1 MIVEFKDLFIDMAQ
15 NIEHYW
21 AIKTE
26 PRRCFDL
33 GSYETLERNKEVLE
47 EVLTA
52 YQNGEVVFY
61 MPEN

>member
-1 MIVEFKDLFIDMAQ
+1 MAR
-15 NIEHYW
+15 NSEHYW

-26 PRRCFDL
+26 PRRCSDL